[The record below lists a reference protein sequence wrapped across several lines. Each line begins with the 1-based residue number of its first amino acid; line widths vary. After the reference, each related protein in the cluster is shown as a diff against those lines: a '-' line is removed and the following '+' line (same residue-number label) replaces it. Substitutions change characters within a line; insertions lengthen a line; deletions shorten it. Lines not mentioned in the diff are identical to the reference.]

1 MHMIKSLAIKYWRTV
16 ALLFIVL
23 VIVLVLIITRQIV
36 KYPAH
41 AVPDTFVKR
50 IDSQLILKGTPFRF
64 SGVNIYWLGLDENVG
79 GVDYPTHFRVDDAL
93 ATAQLMGATVV
104 RAHTLGI
111 SVGCSLCIEPSQGN
125 FNEAALQH
133 VDYAIMSAKQ
143 HGLRLIIPLVD
154 NFHYYHGGKS
164 VFTTWNG
171 IKDENQFY
179 TNPAVIAAFED
190 YISHILN
197 RVNSY
202 TGIPYKDDP
211 TILGWETGNG
221 LVAPSSWVE
230 TIAASIKSVDSNHLV
245 IDGNSGQ
252 SYGSSMFAGDLQL
265 PDVDIYTGQYYPMSI
280 AALNTQAGEA
290 QRANKVFIAEEYAWN
305 NNGGGDPLKQFLADI
320 EVNYAVAG
328 DMFWSLFG
336 HSDSFGYV
344 QHNDGYTLHYPGD
357 TPDMR
362 LRAQELRTHAYAMR
376 QVAVPAIRVSGIP
389 VITSTIPGLEWRGVA
404 GADTYTIERSLRG
417 PDGPWQVLCD
427 KCATDNDTPWFKE
440 SSTGTAWYRI
450 KAYSLT
456 GVASTYSPPLY
467 SELNDPGSP
476 Q

>member
-1 MHMIKSLAIKYWRTV
+1 MIKRLVIKYWRT
-16 ALLFIVL
+16 ATLLFLVL
-23 VIVLVLIITRQIV
+23 VMVLVLIITRQIL

-41 AVPDTFVKR
+41 AIPDTFVKR
-50 IDSQLILKGTPFRF
+50 VDSQLVLKGTPFRF
-64 SGVNIYWLGLDENVG
+64 SGTNIYWLGLDENVG

-111 SVGCSLCIEPSQGN
+111 SVGCSLCIEPSPGN

-164 VFTTWNG
+164 VFTKWNG
-171 IKDENQFY
+171 LKDENQFY
-179 TNPAVIAAFED
+179 SNPAVIAAFED

-202 TGIPYKDDP
+202 TGIAYKDDP

-221 LVAPSSWVE
+221 LVAPSAWVE
-230 TIAASIKSVDSNHLV
+230 TIAAYIKSIDLNHLI

-280 AALNTQAGEA
+280 SALNIQAGEA

-305 NNGGGDPLKQFLADI
+305 NYGGGDPLPQFLTDI
-320 EVNYAVAG
+320 EINYAVAG
-328 DMFWSLFG
+328 DLIWSLFS

-344 QHNDGYTLHYPGD
+344 QHRDGYTLHYPGD

-362 LRAQELRTHAYAMR
+362 TRADELRTHAYTMR
-376 QVAVPAIRVSGIP
+376 KLPVPAIRISGTP

-404 GADTYTIERSLRG
+404 GASTYTIERSLVG
-417 PDGPWQVLCD
+417 PDGPWQVLCN
-427 KCATDNDTPWFKE
+427 KCVTDNDTPWFKE
-440 SSTGTAWYRI
+440 SSPETVWYRI
-450 KAYSLT
+450 QADSLT
-456 GVASTYSPPLY
+456 GGASTLFSSPVP
-467 SELNDPGSP
+467 ELSSPGSP